1 MNDVIAHLVS
11 VPLLS
16 LKRRDYICERSAAL
30 IKKAG
35 LKSNSNGDSFSIPI
49 CFIGGSL
56 DGYTILL
63 C

>member
-16 LKRRDYICERSAAL
+16 LKRRDYVCERSAAL

-35 LKSNSNGDSFSIPI
+35 L
-49 CFIGGSL
+49 CL
-56 DGYTILL
+56 
-63 C
+63 